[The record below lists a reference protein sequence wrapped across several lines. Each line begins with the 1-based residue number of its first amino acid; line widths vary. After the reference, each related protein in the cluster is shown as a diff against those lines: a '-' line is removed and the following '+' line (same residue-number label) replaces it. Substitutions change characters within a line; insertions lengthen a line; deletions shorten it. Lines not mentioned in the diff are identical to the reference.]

1 MPNAEDDD
9 DDDVLGNDRNALRL
23 KPEVARIMGNEAR
36 LLFHKGLWVISL
48 VCLWIAGRARGS
60 EVKLGDISHIH
71 IIEWCYFYGS
81 TYGGLLSTTVEQ
93 WMWIPFENWVL
104 SQLEQ
109 VPQSQ
114 DPQSQDPDHSFL
126 KWHHNRTISVAYNY

>member
-71 IIEWCYFYGS
+71 IMSGAISTVLPMVGCFRQQLNNGCGFHLRIGS
-81 TYGGLLSTTVEQ
+81 CLSWSKYLNPKTLIIV
-93 WMWIPFENWVL
+93 F
-104 SQLEQ
+104 
-109 VPQSQ
+109 
-114 DPQSQDPDHSFL
+114 
-126 KWHHNRTISVAYNY
+126 